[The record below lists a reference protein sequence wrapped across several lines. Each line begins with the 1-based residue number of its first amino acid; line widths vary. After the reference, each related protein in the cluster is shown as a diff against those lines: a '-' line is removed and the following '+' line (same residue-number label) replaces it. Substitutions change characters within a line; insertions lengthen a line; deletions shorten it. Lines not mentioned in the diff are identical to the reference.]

1 GAGPQINKGAAQ
13 AGLDGRR
20 AGEGHPHPLQGAS
33 QGGGQVQGGGLPH
46 HDDGGGEDPR
56 PLRRLGQL
64 FQRGTDG
71 GRVGGAAPRDHG
83 GGGVR
88 SSARRYQPLN
98 HGGELGQA
106 HED

>member
-1 GAGPQINKGAAQ
+1 MGDRSRAA
-13 AGLDGRR
+13 
-20 AGEGHPHPLQGAS
+20 
-33 QGGGQVQGGGLPH
+33 VLPH

-88 SSARRYQPLN
+88 GPARRHQPLDD
-98 HGGELGQA
+98 GGELGQA
-106 HED
+106 HEDDQGALYSGQPVQLVGGLHLLCGR